1 MSFFDRG
8 AVHEG
13 GGARRQQTNHFS
25 FRTPLVAHQKACRA
39 ASSRA
44 VGEFCINQLFAV
56 AADDDGRLSYLIK
69 ENLFKRRP

>member
-1 MSFFDRG
+1 LIGG

-13 GGARRQQTNHFS
+13 GGARRQETNHFLLG
-25 FRTPLVAHQKACRA
+25 TPLVAHQKARRA

-44 VGEFCINQLFAV
+44 VGEFCINQLFTV
-56 AADDDGRLSYLIK
+56 AGDDDGRLSYLIK